1 MSLVPTNNG
10 GSGGV
15 VQAAPDAPCTEPLS
29 GTAVEVYQ
37 PTALSRL
44 EEGERMLAAIVTAPD
59 ALKAIAYAD
68 AARVWAKQSKLGIA
82 LINHATVI
90 AVRAEQR
97 LAECVDEGQARGEI
111 ATQDSGPNV
120 GVRKTDTSPTT
131 LAELGVDR
139 RRLEESRKLQ
149 SLSPETLAAAA
160 RKAEIEGKPLSR
172 GGFLRELEKP
182 ARNARR
188 SSLVTNANPGLPD
201 GPFQVFYADPPWRYE
216 HVETENRAI
225 ENQYPTMALEDICA
239 LPVAERATD
248 DAILFLWATNPKTTE
263 ADKVITAWG
272 FTHRTNM
279 VWVKDRIGMG
289 YYVREQHEL
298 LLIARRGEFP
308 PPPTDLCPS
317 SVLMAP
323 RGRHS
328 EKPDAFAEL
337 IERMYPDASRVELFA
352 RRARPGWYA
361 WGNQVE

>member
-1 MSLVPTNNG
+1 MSLVPTNKG

-59 ALKAIAYAD
+59 ALKVIAYAD
-68 AARVWAKQSKLGIA
+68 AARVWVKHSKLGIA

-90 AVRAEQR
+90 AIRAEQR
-97 LAECVDEGQARGEI
+97 LAECVDQGQARGEI
-111 ATQDSGPNV
+111 ATQGKLPKTGGLGPLTLTQL
-120 GVRKTDTSPTT
+120 GTT
-131 LAELGVDR
+131 PQ
-139 RRLEESRKLQ
+139 RLDEARKLR
-149 SLSPETLAAAA
+149 SLSPEDLAAAA
-160 RKAEIEGKPLSR
+160 RKAEIEDKPLSR
-172 GGFLRELEKP
+172 GTFLREIEKP

-188 SSLVTNANPGLPD
+188 SALVTNANPGLPD